1 MQRQPKR
8 FFLLVLL
15 IQLAVCVF
23 SYESKHSTRH
33 FHLRHHNMSV
43 SRSHDNTPKD
53 LFEFSREV
61 ASMNLKDDSYLTASG
76 SPRREFRLTADS
88 CDCGVLTGCRCSDSL
103 WDMVLERVDESD
115 MEEGMMDQGY
125 RQHV

>member
-1 MQRQPKR
+1 MKQQLV
-8 FFLLVLL
+8 FLLGLL
-15 IQLAVCVF
+15 VHIVVCVF
-23 SYESKHSTRH
+23 SLESTHKTPH

-43 SRSHDNTPKD
+43 ALAHDDDYTQ
-53 LFEFSREV
+53 EFFAAFSTEV
-61 ASMNLKDDSYLTASG
+61 ASMKLDDNA

-88 CDCGVLTGCRCSDSL
+88 CDCGVLTGCRCHEAL
-103 WDMVLERVDESD
+103 WDMVLDRIDESD